1 MTLLDQI
8 TGSLA
13 TPTPLQ
19 KQEVSA
25 IKIVLLVITKFLDV
39 CFAVYID
46 TIELPRDYVICRRLC
61 HKVL

>member
-8 TGSLA
+8 TGSLV

-25 IKIVLLVITKFLDV
+25 IKIVLLVITKFLDI

-46 TIELPRDYVICRRLC
+46 TIELL
-61 HKVL
+61 